1 MKLLKLLNRVDFM
14 PALSEYS
21 NISNTVFNI
30 LNKKGYQIWYDER
43 LKMYCAERNGW
54 DFMADSPSGL
64 LGLVSIYEF
73 KQPAIYKEYW
83 WKDDNKSL
91 LDNLSRKKPKYISV
105 TDKK

>member
-1 MKLLKLLNRVDFM
+1 MKLLKLLDGVDFM
-14 PALSEYS
+14 P
-21 NISNTVFNI
+21 
-30 LNKKGYQIWYDER
+30 
-43 LKMYCAERNGW
+43 
-54 DFMADSPSGL
+54 DSPSGL